1 MTGQLEG
8 HDIQARHFDKDC
20 PDRIVSSVL
29 GSWLVKA
36 AMDATKTKLTD
47 MFDGTIV
54 AAIHNKTI
62 KPIAEKSKEVR
73 IPDAEDKTTFLMLE
87 LGFNAGMHVKRRKS
101 YDDMMF
107 TITSFANGEA
117 SELYI
122 CCHQAMAPVAM
133 GVHWTPLQGKL
144 RQGVS
149 IY

>member
-1 MTGQLEG
+1 MQT
-8 HDIQARHFDKDC
+8 RHFDTES

-29 GSWLVKA
+29 GSWFVKA
-36 AMDATKTKLTD
+36 VMDATKTKLTD
-47 MFDGTIV
+47 MFDGSIV
-54 AAIHNKTI
+54 AAVHKKII
-62 KPIAEKSKEVR
+62 KATVEKSKEVR
-73 IPDAEDKTTFLMLE
+73 IPDAEDKTKFLMLE
-87 LGFNAGMHVKRRKS
+87 MKFQTGMQVKHRKS
-101 YDDMMF
+101 YDDMIF

>member
-1 MTGQLEG
+1 
-8 HDIQARHFDKDC
+8 
-20 PDRIVSSVL
+20 
-29 GSWLVKA
+29 
-36 AMDATKTKLTD
+36 MDATKTKLTD

-54 AAIHNKTI
+54 AAVNKKVT
-62 KPIAEKSKEVR
+62 KPIDEKPKEVR
-73 IPDAEDKTTFLMLE
+73 IPDAEDKTKFLMLE
-87 LGFNAGMHVKRRKS
+87 LGFDAGMHVKHRKS
-101 YDDMMF
+101 YDDIMF
-107 TITSFANGEA
+107 KITSFANGEA